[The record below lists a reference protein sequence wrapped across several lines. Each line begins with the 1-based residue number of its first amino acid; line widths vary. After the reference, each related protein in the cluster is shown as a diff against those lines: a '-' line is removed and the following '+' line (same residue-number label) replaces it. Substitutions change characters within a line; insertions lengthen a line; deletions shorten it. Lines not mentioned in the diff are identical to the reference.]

1 MQKNIIEYD
10 TSLDA
15 LISVTKRLSKY
26 ENRYGMMSEV
36 FFDKYQKGLIEDEI
50 EFVEWSNDYQ
60 HYLEIRL
67 SVERKEAAE
76 CCLISCAS
84 TLRIY

>member
-1 MQKNIIEYD
+1 MQKHIIEYD

-26 ENRYGMMSEV
+26 ENRYNMMSEV
-36 FFDKYQKGLIEDEI
+36 FFDKYQKGLMEDEI
-50 EFVEWSNDYQ
+50 DFVEWSNDYQ

-67 SVERKEAAE
+67 SVERRLQNVA
-76 CCLISCAS
+76 
-84 TLRIY
+84 